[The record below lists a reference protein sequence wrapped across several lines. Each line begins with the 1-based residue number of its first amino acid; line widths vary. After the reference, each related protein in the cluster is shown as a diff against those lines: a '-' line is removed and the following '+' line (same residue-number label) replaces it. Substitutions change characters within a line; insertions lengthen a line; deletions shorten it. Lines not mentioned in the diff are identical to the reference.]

1 MHFYFQEAERAA
13 IAYKVALLH
22 EAKEKKEKEAAEK
35 EKRKNARMKVRKSFR
50 GDNFFFPIIVFH
62 TYEYSFRSS
71 FFFSQTN
78 FEFVLTALGGSRR
91 VVKADYG
98 SG

>member
-35 EKRKNARMKVRKSFR
+35 EKRKNARMKVSKPFR
-50 GDNFFFPIIVFH
+50 GDNFFFPVIVFH
-62 TYEYSFRSS
+62 TYEYSFRLKIYFLNKLRICAHSAGR
-71 FFFSQTN
+71 FAQ
-78 FEFVLTALGGSRR
+78 SR
-91 VVKADYG
+91 
-98 SG
+98 

>member
-1 MHFYFQEAERAA
+1 
-13 IAYKVALLH
+13 VALLH

-35 EKRKNARMKVRKSFR
+35 EKRKNARMKVSKPFR
-50 GDNFFFPIIVFH
+50 GDNFSFKLL
-62 TYEYSFRSS
+62 YSIRMTGTHFRS
-71 FFFSQTN
+71 TN

-91 VVKADYG
+91 VVEADYG